1 MTCTKPKYTHI
12 THSFIHSHKIQ
23 DGAVGEM
30 KAQLDG
36 LRTNTKSP
44 LRVHHAKSPHD
55 LVHNVESLYLIY
67 RERLQKFEEGVEEL
81 VERGYSSLL
90 HFFFSLFL

>member
-1 MTCTKPKYTHI
+1 
-12 THSFIHSHKIQ
+12 
-23 DGAVGEM
+23 VGEM

-81 VERGYSSLL
+81 VERGHLFYIFPLFSIFSI
-90 HFFFSLFL
+90 FFFFCDCISINRTCTFSNQNKMQ